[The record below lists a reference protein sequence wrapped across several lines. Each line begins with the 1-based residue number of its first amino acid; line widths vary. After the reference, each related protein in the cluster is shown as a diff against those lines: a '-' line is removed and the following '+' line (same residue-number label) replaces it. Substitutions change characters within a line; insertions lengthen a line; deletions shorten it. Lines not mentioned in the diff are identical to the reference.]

1 MNFTLEQ
8 FKEYAIGAVHVFE
21 DNSGFHF
28 RRFTERQVDVIF
40 ESDPTERNYDTTGIR
55 IDFHTDAT
63 KLIVTTAVDGK
74 FEILRDDLTDYWERL
89 EQPGQIALDLSGADE
104 RITIV
109 FPDHK
114 EGIIRSIE
122 LENATYVRKH
132 EYATKLAFYGDSI
145 TQGWNSEKDSQ
156 SYAYLVSRFFDAD
169 SRIYGIGGTTFIPA
183 FPEDTGYRP
192 DAVIVAMGTN
202 DYGRN
207 KPMEQIKAD
216 CAAYMKAVAEANP
229 GSKLFCVTPIWR
241 RIGVNVKA
249 AGTLADVRREISRI
263 AAESG
268 YIVIDGLTM
277 VPHLLEYYADKGT
290 HPNDLGFSVYA
301 FNLSKVLRQYL

>member
-1 MNFTLEQ
+1 MELILQ
-8 FKEYAIGAVHVFE
+8 QIKELTVGAVDVFE
-21 DNSGFHF
+21 NETGFYF

-40 ESDPTERNYDTTGIR
+40 ESDPSERNYDTTGIG

-63 KLIVTTAVDGK
+63 KVIVSTGAAGK
-74 FEILRDDLTDYWERL
+74 YEILCNNLTALWERYDAPADMEL
-89 EQPGQIALDLSGADE
+89 ELDGQDN
-104 RITIV
+104 RITII
-109 FPDHK
+109 FPDHQV
-114 EGIIRSIE
+114 GVIRSIQ
-122 LENATYVRKH
+122 LIGATYVKPH
-132 EYATKLAFYGDSI
+132 DHPVKLAFYGDSI

-156 SYAYLVSRFFDAD
+156 SYAWLVTRFFDAN

-183 FPEDTGYRP
+183 FPEDTGFRP

-241 RIGVNVKA
+241 WVGQNVKA
-249 AGTLADVRREISRI
+249 AGTLADVRREIARI

-277 VPHLLEYYADKGT
+277 VPHRFEYYADKGT
-290 HPNDLGFSVYA
+290 HPNDLGFSIFA
-301 FNLSKVLRQYL
+301 LNLAKVLRQYL